1 MKILPPCVF
10 CKITSKV
17 FMLGH
22 GKKTTNIAKALWLA
36 MAIKTSLWLQIL
48 ISEKKY
54 LTHSFCYIDLFPGKW
69 ACKDDND
76 HSNMPGRVAMTGD
89 LFLSSIV
96 DWFSHSMPTIHIILI
111 PSSFSTSWERRHQ
124 SQSIEIQTWRNIS
137 YLFWIIDANRFVD
150 LAKKQK
156 AAFHPSPIVCRG
168 HIITAVKQLLNNL

>member
-1 MKILPPCVF
+1 
-10 CKITSKV
+10 
-17 FMLGH
+17 MLGH

-54 LTHSFCYIDLFPGKW
+54 LRHSFCYIDLLSGKW

-124 SQSIEIQTWRNIS
+124 SQSIEIQRWRNIS
-137 YLFWIIDANRFVD
+137 HLFWIFYAKLCGWS

-156 AAFHPSPIVCRG
+156 ATFHPSPIVCRS
-168 HIITAVKQLLNNL
+168 HIISAVKHLLNNL

>member
-1 MKILPPCVF
+1 
-10 CKITSKV
+10 
-17 FMLGH
+17 MLGH
-22 GKKTTNIAKALWLA
+22 GKKTTKIAKALWLA

-54 LTHSFCYIDLFPGKW
+54 LRHSFCYIDLFPGKW

-124 SQSIEIQTWRNIS
+124 SQSVEIQRWRNIS
-137 YLFWIIDANRFVD
+137 HLFWIFYAKLFGWS

-156 AAFHPSPIVCRG
+156 ATFHPSPIVCRS
-168 HIITAVKQLLNNL
+168 HIISAVKQLLNNL